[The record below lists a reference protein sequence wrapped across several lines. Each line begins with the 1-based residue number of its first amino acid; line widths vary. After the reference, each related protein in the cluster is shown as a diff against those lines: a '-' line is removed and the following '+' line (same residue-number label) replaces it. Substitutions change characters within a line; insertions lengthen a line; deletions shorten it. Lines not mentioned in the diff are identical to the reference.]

1 MRGSLLFTVSV
12 GGFITLLLWTG
23 LGYPPEVQ
31 VLPLVVGLPTLALTI
46 VLLVGEF
53 HPPVMQWLDSALDEL
68 WGGRRETPEAAAGQ
82 SSTSWGPVL
91 RMMAWAIG
99 FFAAV
104 FLLGLFA
111 VPPLFIVAYLVTE
124 ARMRL
129 GTALLAS
136 LVASTCLY
144 AGMALL
150 GVDLWTGSIA
160 EIVPGILGGGIIPP
174 L

>member
-12 GGFITLLLWTG
+12 GGFIALLLWVG
-23 LGYPPEVQ
+23 LGYPAEVQ
-31 VLPLVVGLPTLALTI
+31 ILPLVVGIPTLALII
-46 VLLVGEF
+46 VLLAGEF
-53 HPPVMQWLDSALDEL
+53 HPPVMQRLDSALDDL
-68 WGGRRETPEAAAGQ
+68 WGGRQETTDPAMTQPA
-82 SSTSWGPVL
+82 SSWGPVL
-91 RMMAWAIG
+91 RMMSWAIG

-129 GTALLAS
+129 GAALLAS

-150 GVDLWTGSIA
+150 RVDLWTGSIA
-160 EIVPGILGGGIIPP
+160 ELVPGILGGGIIPP

>member
-1 MRGSLLFTVSV
+1 MRGSLVFTVSV
-12 GGFITLLLWTG
+12 GGFIALLLWAG

-31 VLPLVVGLPTLALTI
+31 VLPLVVGVPTLALTI
-46 VLLVGEF
+46 VLLAGEF
-53 HPPVMQWLDSALDEL
+53 HPPVMQRLDSALDDL
-68 WGGRRETPEAAAGQ
+68 WGGRQETTDPAVTRPA
-82 SSTSWGPVL
+82 SPWGPVL
-91 RMMAWAIG
+91 RMMAWAFG

-104 FLLGLFA
+104 FLLGMF
-111 VPPLFIVAYLVTE
+111 VIPPLFIAAYLVTE

-129 GTALLAS
+129 VAALFAS

>member
-1 MRGSLLFTVSV
+1 MRGSLIFTAVV
-12 GGFITLLLWTG
+12 GGFITLLLWAG

-31 VLPLVVGLPTLALTI
+31 VLPLVVGLPTLGLTM

-53 HPPVMQWLDSALDEL
+53 HPPVMQWLDSALDDL
-68 WGGRRETPEAAAGQ
+68 WGGRQETPDAAAGQ
-82 SSTSWGPVL
+82 PSTSWGPVL
-91 RMMAWAIG
+91 RMMAWAAG
-99 FFAAV
+99 FFATV
-104 FLLGLFA
+104 FLLGMFV
-111 VPPLFIVAYLVTE
+111 VPPLFIVAYLATE
-124 ARMRL
+124 ARMRPA
-129 GTALLAS
+129 GAVLAS
-136 LVASTCLY
+136 LVASICLY